1 MMQDYILPSLTCN
14 ESLDH
19 LVLCINIAHRRKD
32 CHLLSVIAEL
42 KLYDARLY
50 LPSVTCNESLDHLV
64 LFINIGC
71 NTLVVLFLWSSCFLV
86 LFFK

>member
-19 LVLCINIAHRRKD
+19 LVLFINIAHRRKD
-32 CHLLSVIAEL
+32 SCLLIVIAEL

-50 LPSVTCNESLDHLV
+50 FPSVTCNESLDHLV

-71 NTLVVLFLWSSCFLV
+71 NTLVVLFLWSSCFFV
-86 LFFK
+86 VVF